1 VFFCVESLLDGKDW
15 ETSICLGLAH
25 SLVAVPLMSWGQE
38 IDEEGNVEHSGS
50 VGRLMNL
57 QGDGDMVDNVLMEY
71 ILMLALKS
79 HAEGS
84 VQAIY
89 PLLMGS
95 IQQDGAY
102 SPFPM
107 ADLDKLPN
115 TPSYKTCDRAARIM
129 TMMRMP
135 AELIDDMRQ
144 RSVRNTVNMLLRHQG
159 CHIADLRGT
168 SALTD
173 QFAGKVLEMMMREIR
188 AQQDAPHI
196 FRLRRPCAL
205 EMLEWLHETSLQPLK
220 GVFIASGLES
230 LQAVATLSGSR
241 LRELCLAFEETKEEV
256 RFPEELFARFEIAR
270 DKLRTEVRSLSMTQ
284 RLHRFVDNRVSWAT
298 ALWSTSA
305 AEIATQNPFCAA
317 LLCVFALV
325 QFVLFYGTFFED
337 KDYGGRIDRK
347 VARWSYL
354 WAYRLSDIVSCLGL
368 LLGALVGFVFHR
380 PYLACLYLR
389 HMLLAC
395 LVLSVSAPFLEL
407 LQHHYAL
414 QDSSWTLSL
423 YSWDVGNSTCLAAS
437 GDHTDLDAVVAPPC
451 TSRLLYS
458 ILMYEIAW
466 MILFASSFLALVRRQ
481 ELILTAVV
489 YGTSFVAV
497 DRVWRTRAY
506 EKQRLESLVG
516 WLVLE
521 AIIVTFYIL
530 VLILTRQSYVA
541 ATNAVA
547 RHSAEFASL
556 YQRVVDSE
564 LQEGRTGLEDLL
576 EETREIE
583 GLLDAEKTRVIRL
596 LIISY

>member
-1 VFFCVESLLDGKDW
+1 
-15 ETSICLGLAH
+15 
-25 SLVAVPLMSWGQE
+25 
-38 IDEEGNVEHSGS
+38 
-50 VGRLMNL
+50 MNL

-95 IQQDGAY
+95 IQPDGAY
-102 SPFPM
+102 SLFPM

-115 TPSYKTCDRAARIM
+115 TPSYKTCDRAARLM

-241 LRELCLAFEETKEEV
+241 LRELCLAFEETKPKEEV
-256 RFPEELFARFEIAR
+256 KYPEELFARFEIAR
-270 DKLRTEVRSLSMTQ
+270 DKLRTEVRSSSMTQ

-305 AEIATQNPFCAA
+305 AEIATQNRFCAG
-317 LLCVFALV
+317 LLCIFALV
-325 QFVLFYGTFFED
+325 QFVLFYGSFLED
-337 KDYGGRIDRK
+337 KDYGGRVDRT
-347 VARWSYL
+347 VARWSYI

-368 LLGALVGFVFHR
+368 LLGAFVGFVLCR

-423 YSWDVGNSTCLAAS
+423 YSWDVGNSTCLSAS
-437 GDHTDLDAVVAPPC
+437 ADDTDLDTDVVAPPC
-451 TSRLLYS
+451 TSRLFYS

-481 ELILTAVV
+481 ELMLTAVV

-506 EKQRLESLVG
+506 DKQRIESLVG

-521 AIIVTFYIL
+521 AVIVTFYIL
-530 VLILTRQSYVA
+530 VLVLTRQSFVA

-547 RHSAEFASL
+547 RHSAEFAAL
-556 YQRVVDSE
+556 YQMVVDTE
-564 LQEGRTGLEDLL
+564 RQEGRTDLKDLL

-583 GLLDAEKTRVIRL
+583 EMLDAEKTRVIRQKF
-596 LIISY
+596 